1 MAGITEEGTAF
12 DDGVVKY
19 SLEFKETKPLAK
31 KECKKIERVRERLYA
46 LGMIGA
52 YSNGIGYGNISL
64 RYKNS
69 NQFLITATQ
78 TGELS
83 QLKPKYYSLVKD
95 VNFNTFAT
103 SAVGASK
110 PSSESITHA
119 AIYALDKN
127 INAVVHVH
135 NEKLWNFML
144 ENAKGDYL
152 CTNDTPYGTPQMVE
166 DINAMYKTI
175 NPLSNNAFVMKGHFE
190 GVVTFGKNLKEAEK
204 ALYEIIEKLLDK

>member
-1 MAGITEEGTAF
+1 MSVI

-19 SLEFKETKPLAK
+19 SLEFKQTKPLAK
-31 KECKKIERVRERLYA
+31 KECKKIEKIRERLYA

-78 TGELS
+78 TGELAH
-83 QLKPKYYSLVKD
+83 LKPKYYSLVKD

-103 SAVGASK
+103 SAMGASK

-119 AIYALDKN
+119 AIYALDKD

-144 ENAKGDYL
+144 ENDYL
-152 CTNDTPYGTPQMVE
+152 STNDTPYGTIEMVE
-166 DINAMYKTI
+166 DVREMYKNI
-175 NPLSNNAFVMKGHFE
+175 DPLSNNAFVMKGHFE
-190 GVVTFGKNLKEAEK
+190 GIVTFGKDLKEAK
-204 ALYEIIEKLLDK
+204 KRLYEIIHKALN